1 MEQALKSHV
10 RSKRGYYD
18 GCPERSSRHPSI
30 KVGVGFSQ
38 SLFIF
43 FTSTSASD
51 FAIVE
56 PSEKMYM
63 RFACLRV
70 SSSRSNVVGIKCLL
84 QNSLSRNPTVQEPRY
99 QTCHNVARVTQT
111 LILVDS
117 SPSYFHS
124 GAPDLT
130 PQTSDRG
137 GKNKSLCIRPV
148 GELWMHHERGQARSH
163 FHIVSQVET
172 DLPDREHELSTHEL
186 VMTSAGKRRRR
197 WFK

>member
-1 MEQALKSHV
+1 MQRAPESHV

-70 SSSRSNVVGIKCLL
+70 SSSRSNVVGTKCLL
-84 QNSLSRNPTVQEPRY
+84 QNSLSRNPTVREPRY

-111 LILVDS
+111 LILIDS
-117 SPSYFHS
+117 SPPTFTPGPRTLPHKLQIEVVRIKVYAFGPWVNCGCITSEVRQGPTFISY
-124 GAPDLT
+124 
-130 PQTSDRG
+130 
-137 GKNKSLCIRPV
+137 
-148 GELWMHHERGQARSH
+148 
-163 FHIVSQVET
+163 
-172 DLPDREHELSTHEL
+172 
-186 VMTSAGKRRRR
+186 RR
-197 WFK
+197 WKQTCLIGSMNYRPMS